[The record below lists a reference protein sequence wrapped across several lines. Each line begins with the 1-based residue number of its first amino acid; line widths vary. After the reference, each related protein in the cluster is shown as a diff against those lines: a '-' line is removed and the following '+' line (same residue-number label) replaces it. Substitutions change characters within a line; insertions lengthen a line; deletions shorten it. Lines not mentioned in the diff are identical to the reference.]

1 MCKKMTFH
9 WRKERSHW
17 LNRDG
22 ESGEA
27 FFPLREIWD
36 GTRFAELSWFWDPR
50 KSWPLPIFCKLCN
63 QIISVSI
70 IQYSPSDDNIFS
82 VTCRKCGTKQQCEL
96 KTACGDPRNMAFI
109 GHWDGWQPGFG
120 APGKHSCGNNRLFVS
135 YLCRRL
141 LSQGTIPNNSAFS
154 VKMDGRC
161 AKFSLGKSTFL
172 SYLPLVLLNPFKSN
186 LILLSNAAKKL
197 NITKRSA
204 KRFNNFADSC
214 NTWPIFFVNQFC
226 YI

>member
-1 MCKKMTFH
+1 MTFH
-9 WRKERSHW
+9 WRKGRSHW

-50 KSWPLPIFCKLCN
+50 KSWPLPIFCKFCN

-70 IQYSPSDDNIFS
+70 IQNSPSDDNIFS

-109 GHWDGWQPGFG
+109 GHWDGSGNLALKLHANIAVVITDYLFHTYADGFFPRVPYLITQHFQLKWMG
-120 APGKHSCGNNRLFVS
+120 DVQNFLLGNQHFYDISLLF
-135 YLCRRL
+135 
-141 LSQGTIPNNSAFS
+141 P
-154 VKMDGRC
+154 
-161 AKFSLGKSTFL
+161 
-172 SYLPLVLLNPFKSN
+172 LNPFKSN

-214 NTWPIFFVNQFC
+214 NTWPIFL
-226 YI
+226 